1 MSICRLT
8 DGTAESFTYN
18 ALGQWRRMPMARA
31 ILQETPALPKTGW
44 VFVDKATT
52 LESASAIRVAQFYI
66 AENELEE
73 IELERSKRTL
83 VECPMLADIISVLD
97 NRSISPSADDYLAA
111 LIYYHENDDFKE

>member
-1 MSICRLT
+1 
-8 DGTAESFTYN
+8 
-18 ALGQWRRMPMARA
+18 MARA